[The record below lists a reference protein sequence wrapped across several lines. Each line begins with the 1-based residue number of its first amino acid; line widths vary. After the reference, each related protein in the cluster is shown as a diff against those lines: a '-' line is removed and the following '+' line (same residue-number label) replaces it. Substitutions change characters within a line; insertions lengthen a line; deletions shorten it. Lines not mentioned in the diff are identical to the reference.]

1 MVVNFKKYVMFP
13 VHLITFC
20 QTILEFRN
28 TKMAS
33 GEKLSKLRRYFKTSG
48 KLYTVEREHMLDV
61 IAEMKG
67 PFTIVDLYKAAKAK
81 GFVYAA
87 STLYRNLFI
96 FIDSGFITELHLSG
110 GKVKY
115 EANTGKNSFLLCVG
129 CGELKKISMSKD
141 FKNMQEEICKK
152 YELRQ
157 VAYNYHIKGYCAK
170 CQKKINNL

>member
-1 MVVNFKKYVMFP
+1 MGVE
-13 VHLITFC
+13 
-20 QTILEFRN
+20 IL
-28 TKMAS
+28 KMAS

-48 KLYTVEREHMLDV
+48 KLYTVERENMLDV

-81 GFVYAA
+81 GFIHAA
-87 STLYRNLFI
+87 STLYRNLFV

-129 CGELKKISMSKD
+129 CGKLKKISMPKG
-141 FKNMQEEICKK
+141 FKSMQEEICKK
-152 YELRQ
+152 HELRPL
-157 VAYNYHIKGYCAK
+157 AYNYHIKGYCAK